1 MPLVRQRGLTFHV
14 QSLGAAGSSG
24 GLRPSSGQAR
34 RASPVVMLHGLLV
47 GSMTTWYFGAAPRLA
62 ETHRVLLYDLRG
74 HGKSERPAT
83 GYGLGEMAADLDA
96 LLELHFGAEPAILV
110 GHSWGALTALRFALR
125 RPERVARLVLVEA
138 PLPPSQ
144 LAELAAFVRLPPAQ
158 MAEALPEPLRSALER
173 GGRAATSLARQL
185 VGLAAETTA
194 LKDLAAEADIPDDA
208 LARLA
213 APTLLVYGD
222 RSSCRPTG
230 DRLVRVLPHARLS
243 ILKGGHFLPTD
254 AGPAL
259 TSALVEELDG

>member
-14 QSLGAAGSSG
+14 QSLGSAG
-24 GLRPSSGQAR
+24 P
-34 RASPVVMLHGLLV
+34 PVVMLHGLLV

-62 ETHRVLLYDLRG
+62 EKHRVLLYDLRG

-96 LLELHFGAEPAILV
+96 LLELHFGAEPAILA

-158 MAEALPEPLRSALER
+158 M
-173 GGRAATSLARQL
+173 ARQL

-230 DRLVRVLPHARLS
+230 DRLLDVLPHARLRV
-243 ILKGGHFLPTD
+243 LQGGHFLPTD

-259 TSALVEELDG
+259 TSALVEELHG

>member
-14 QSLGAAGSSG
+14 QSLGTAG
-24 GLRPSSGQAR
+24 P
-34 RASPVVMLHGLLV
+34 PVVMLHGLLV

-62 ETHRVLLYDLRG
+62 ERARVLLYDLRG
-74 HGKSERPAT
+74 HGKSERPGS

-96 LLELHFGAEPAILV
+96 LLDLHFGAEPAILV
-110 GHSWGALTALRFALR
+110 GHSWGALTAIRFALR
-125 RPERVARLVLVEA
+125 RPERVARLALVEA

-158 MAEALPEPLRSALER
+158 MADALPEPLRGALAR

-185 VGLAAETTA
+185 VGLAAETSV
-194 LKDLAAEADIPDDA
+194 LEDLAAEPDVPDDA
-208 LARLA
+208 LARLG

-222 RSSCRPTG
+222 RSNCRPTG
-230 DRLVRVLPHARLS
+230 DRLACVLPDAKLRVLP
-243 ILKGGHFLPTD
+243 GGHFLPTE

-259 TSALVEELDG
+259 TAALVEDLNG